1 MSFPILIVF
10 VVVVVIVF
18 VFFLSISLLYVP
30 VCSVRVSTVFVGKSD
45 GLSGCALCLCCA
57 RSGSSSYVPSFFV
70 YVGSLST
77 LLAPLVPPA
86 FCQ

>member
-10 VVVVVIVF
+10 VVVVVIAF
-18 VFFLSISLLYVP
+18 VFLSISLLYVP

-77 LLAPLVPPA
+77 FAGSIGPP
-86 FCQ
+86 